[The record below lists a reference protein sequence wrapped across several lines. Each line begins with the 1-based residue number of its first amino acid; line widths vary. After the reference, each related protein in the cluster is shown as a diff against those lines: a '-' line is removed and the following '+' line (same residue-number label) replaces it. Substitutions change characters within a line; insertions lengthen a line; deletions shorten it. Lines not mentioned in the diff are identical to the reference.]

1 MHAYIYSVINCKL
14 CRKKSSS
21 KNRRLSD
28 FAVSANMAYGKITV
42 KPVGEGVDRGDLEY
56 ENPDKIVMTE
66 ASTYESTQ
74 SSIPEAPEYASM
86 EESDTVDAT

>member
-1 MHAYIYSVINCKL
+1 MHVYSVIKL

-21 KNRRLSD
+21 KSKSD

-42 KPVGEGVDRGDLEY
+42 KPVGGGVDGGDLEH
-56 ENPDKIVMTE
+56 ENPDKILMTE
-66 ASTYESTQ
+66 ASTMSYESIQ

-86 EESDTVDAT
+86 EDTVGETKTN